1 MADFFNLIYS
11 YKKDNIQLVI
21 LIIKIPTT
29 EK

>member
-11 YKKDNIQLVI
+11 YKKYNIQLVI

>member
-11 YKKDNIQLVI
+11 YKKYNIQPII
-21 LIIKIPTT
+21 LIMKIPAP